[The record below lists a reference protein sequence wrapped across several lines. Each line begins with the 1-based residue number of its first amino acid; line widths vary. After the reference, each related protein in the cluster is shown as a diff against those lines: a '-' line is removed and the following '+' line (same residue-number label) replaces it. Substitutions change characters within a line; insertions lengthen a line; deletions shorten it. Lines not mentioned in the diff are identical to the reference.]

1 MGAFLGHWGEV
12 ETVERHGPMRK
23 RKSGD
28 LLTEVELEFMN
39 ELWALGQGSVRD
51 VLDQLPPERN
61 LAYTSGATILRILD
75 EKGFVESRKDG
86 KTLIYTPLLQKNK
99 YQTRSLQNL
108 SRTLFDDTP
117 ASLVARLV
125 DDAKLTASDLED
137 IRALVERRLRDDSD
151 ETGT

>member
-1 MGAFLGHWGEV
+1 MRH
-12 ETVERHGPMRK
+12 ERPMRK
-23 RKSGD
+23 KKTTN

-51 VLDQLPPERN
+51 VLDRLPAERN

-75 EKGFVESRKDG
+75 DKGFVESRKDG
-86 KTLIYTPLLQKNK
+86 KTLIYTPLLEKDK
-99 YQTRSLQNL
+99 YQARSLQNL

-125 DDAKLTASDLED
+125 DDAGLSEADLEE
-137 IRALVERRLRDDSD
+137 IRALVERRLHND
-151 ETGT
+151 GG

>member
-1 MGAFLGHWGEV
+1 MKKKKS
-12 ETVERHGPMRK
+12 RH
-23 RKSGD
+23 

-39 ELWALGQGSVRD
+39 ELWTLEEATVRE
-51 VLDQLPPERN
+51 VLASLPEERN
-61 LAYTSGATILRILD
+61 LAYTSGATILRILQ
-75 EKGFVESRKDG
+75 EKGFVTSRRKG
-86 KTLIYTPLLQKNK
+86 KSLIYTPLLAKDK

-125 DDAKLTASDLED
+125 DDDGLTEADLEE
-137 IRALVERRLRDDSD
+137 IRALVERRLHDDSD